1 MAVVDLV
8 SALLVVLSGDPV
20 LFFKKDPRAP
30 AESLLLAW

>member
-8 SALLVVLSGDPV
+8 SALLVVLSGDSV
-20 LFFKKDPRAP
+20 LFFKEDSCAP